1 LFTALTSDRGQRYG
15 CPKEK
20 LVNRSLGGV
29 DRRDTDVRVAANR
42 PCAATTIGA
51 RGMARRTEAATAVEI
66 APEVTPKFDVISNL
80 KLLDD
85 VKVAVGIQ
93 EGA

>member
-1 LFTALTSDRGQRYG
+1 M
-15 CPKEK
+15 
-20 LVNRSLGGV
+20 
-29 DRRDTDVRVAANR
+29 AAKG
-42 PCAATTIGA
+42 PCAATTIRAG
-51 RGMARRTEAATAVEI
+51 GMARRTEVATAVEI
-66 APEVTPKFDVISNL
+66 ATEVTPKFDVISNL

>member
-1 LFTALTSDRGQRYG
+1 
-15 CPKEK
+15 
-20 LVNRSLGGV
+20 V
-29 DRRDTDVRVAANR
+29 
-42 PCAATTIGA
+42 TTV
-51 RGMARRTEAATAVEI
+51 VEI
-66 APEVTPKFDVISNL
+66 ATEVTPEFDVIANL

>member
-1 LFTALTSDRGQRYG
+1 
-15 CPKEK
+15 
-20 LVNRSLGGV
+20 
-29 DRRDTDVRVAANR
+29 
-42 PCAATTIGA
+42 
-51 RGMARRTEAATAVEI
+51 MARRAEAATAVEI
-66 APEVTPKFDVISNL
+66 ASEVTPKFDVISNL

>member
-1 LFTALTSDRGQRYG
+1 VLRPQSALGDGS
-15 CPKEK
+15 
-20 LVNRSLGGV
+20 
-29 DRRDTDVRVAANR
+29 TD
-42 PCAATTIGA
+42 
-51 RGMARRTEAATAVEI
+51 TEAATAVEI